1 MNYLHSSKFIS
12 PVICILRLYER
23 LMLSL
28 ILKLGQT
35 ALHAAAAAGNV
46 DVVKLLLQDKRFT
59 EINTKDDVMEI

>member
-1 MNYLHSSKFIS
+1 
-12 PVICILRLYER
+12 
-23 LMLSL
+23 MLSL